1 MDEPLK
7 ARRETQPA
15 ASTAEPSRTQAEAM
29 APLESI
35 LRTGQLRERPQ
46 RSPDYETENQALASL
61 VRALADSPRTILQTL
76 ADKVVEVL
84 RAGSAGLSLLT
95 QDGQRFYW
103 TAIAGQ
109 WSPHLGGGTPRNFGP
124 CGDVLD
130 RNVPLMFTHWERRY
144 PYLVAATPLAEEG
157 LLVPFHV
164 EGKAVG
170 TIWAISHDPH
180 RDFDS
185 EDLRLL
191 ESLGRFASAAY
202 QAVESLGAI
211 DRGRIALA
219 RVIASA
225 MDAIITFDSTRRIEL
240 FNEAAEN
247 IFRLPAGKAIGGS
260 IDQILTDGFRRAL
273 EESMRAF
280 AGGGT
285 VRPYVWAPGG
295 LAAKR
300 ADGTEFPIEATVS
313 HFEVGDRNLFTLI
326 LRDVDERRS
335 AETELRELGLQNE
348 YLQEEIKQV
357 HNFDEIVGR
366 SATLNSVLEQVQLV
380 AATNSTVLILGETG
394 TGKELI
400 ARAIHFGGA
409 RRERPLIKINCAA
422 LPASLIESELFG
434 HEKGA
439 FTGATDRRVGRF
451 ELANGG
457 TIFLDEIGDLPPEV
471 QIKLLRVLQER
482 EFERIGGTGTVRVDI
497 RVIAATNRDLNQAV
511 AEGKF
516 RRDLFY
522 RLNVFPILMPPLR
535 QRVDDIAL
543 LVHYFVRRYT
553 ARIGRRI
560 ESIPAAT
567 MSRLAAYSWPGN
579 IRELENVI
587 ERAVILSSG
596 PDLDLAAGLIPAIAV
611 ASRGDAFEARSP
623 IGTNDAPTSGDRS
636 LAETEKEH
644 IIEVLKQTNWRI
656 EGPNAAAAIL
666 KLNPSTLRSRMK
678 KLGVERSRDG
688 IP

>member
-1 MDEPLK
+1 
-7 ARRETQPA
+7 
-15 ASTAEPSRTQAEAM
+15 M

-35 LRTGQLRERPQ
+35 LRTEQLRERPQ
-46 RSPDYETENQALASL
+46 RSPDYKTENQALASL

-180 RDFDS
+180 REFDS

-326 LRDVDERRS
+326 LRDVDERRR

-366 SATLNSVLEQVQLV
+366 SAALNSVLDQVRLV
-380 AATNSTVLILGETG
+380 GATDSTVLILGETG

-522 RLNVFPILMPPLR
+522 RLN
-535 QRVDDIAL
+535 
-543 LVHYFVRRYT
+543 
-553 ARIGRRI
+553 
-560 ESIPAAT
+560 
-567 MSRLAAYSWPGN
+567 
-579 IRELENVI
+579 
-587 ERAVILSSG
+587 
-596 PDLDLAAGLIPAIAV
+596 
-611 ASRGDAFEARSP
+611 
-623 IGTNDAPTSGDRS
+623 
-636 LAETEKEH
+636 
-644 IIEVLKQTNWRI
+644 
-656 EGPNAAAAIL
+656 AAAAL
-666 KLNPSTLRSRMK
+666 EPSMRQLVCLRTSMTCSFS
-678 KLGVERSRDG
+678 VSASERSPEVGASWVPIGERASKASPRDATAMAG
-688 IP
+688 INPAARSKSGPLERITARSITFSNSLILPGQEYAASRDIVAAGMLSMRRPIRAV